1 MSANGNGRGRANG
14 EGSIYPYKNGYAAYA
29 WVTTPTGEK
38 KRKYVYG
45 QTREEVYG
53 KWVQLKA
60 AAAKVPIP
68 TSTPTVAEYLAY
80 WLAEVI
86 KPNREEATYSAYE
99 LASRLHI
106 IPGIGKKRIDK
117 LTVRETQAWPNKI
130 PGNCQCCA
138 QRKDAKRKQPRCCA
152 AGACCEDYPSR
163 RVIEGARNT
172 LRAALNNAKREE
184 LISRNVAEL
193 VTLPRARK
201 KLQRRNSWTV
211 DEARR
216 FLESSR
222 RDNDPLYALWVLIL
236 VLGLRRGEAMGL
248 VDDENTIDEAAEE
261 IGLEW
266 QLGRVGGH
274 PLTHKHQLKADG
286 SVETLPLPPIVLA
299 ALRIARQ
306 NQADRRTA
314 SWPKICICGERH
326 QFLFTTSTG
335 QPIEPR
341 NLKRSF
347 DARCKMAG
355 VRQIKIHDTRRTCG
369 SLLAAL
375 EVHPRVAMAILR
387 HSRIALTMEVYTQV
401 PDKTTRDA
409 LKRLSELLGDHQG
422 DAEATA
428 EDPGTDVA
436 DEGAANGTQPAA

>member
-1 MSANGNGRGRANG
+1 MPTRQKLYD
-14 EGSIYPYKNGYAAYA
+14 E
-29 WVTTPTGEK
+29 WVK
-38 KRKYVYG
+38 
-45 QTREEVYG
+45 
-53 KWVQLKA
+53 LKA
-60 AAAKVPIP
+60 KAAEVPIP

-80 WLAEVI
+80 WLEEVI
-86 KPNREEATYSAYE
+86 KPNREDATYSAYE

-117 LTVRETQAWPNKI
+117 LTVRETQTWLNKI

-138 QRKDAKRKQPRCCA
+138 QKKDAKRKEPRCCA
-152 AGACCEDYPSR
+152 AGTCCEDYPSR

-184 LISRNVAEL
+184 LIGRNVAEL
-193 VTLPRARK
+193 VTLPKARK

-236 VLGLRRGEAMGL
+236 VMGMRRGEAMGL
-248 VDDENTIDEAAEE
+248 VDDDNTIDETAEE

-266 QLGRVGGH
+266 QLGRVGGY

-299 ALRIARQ
+299 ALRIARKM
-306 NQADRRTA
+306 QAERRTA
-314 SWPKICICGERH
+314 SWPKVCICGERH
-326 QFLFTTSTG
+326 QLLFTTNTG

-347 DARCKMAG
+347 DARCKNAG

-409 LKRLSELLGDHQG
+409 LKRLSDLLGGPQG
-422 DAEATA
+422 DT
-428 EDPGTDVA
+428 EDNA
-436 DEGAANGTQPAA
+436 DPSQPAA